1 MLTRLN
7 RVRSKVAIATVLA
20 TSLSLFAP
28 HASAAASRKV
38 EQKSEAHLA
47 PALSGT
53 PSKVAY
59 VGTSYSFRPT
69 AIDGNGDNLTF
80 RIRNKPAWASFDPAT
95 GALTGTPTVAG
106 VYPTIQIRATDGK
119 FLAFLP
125 VFTITVVNAPS
136 SQAPVAQTPVTQ
148 SPPAS
153 SSPAPTPAPAPA
165 PTPDPT
171 PVTQTPPASSTPTPV
186 VATTPD
192 PTPAPTPTP
201 DPVPAPVNHAPT
213 ISGTA
218 VVSGQVDQPYAFQP
232 TAADADGDKLTYSI
246 KNKPSWA
253 TFDAEFGTLYGTPTS
268 TSVGTYSNVV
278 ISVSD
283 GTNTT
288 ALAAFAITINPSP
301 TKSVTLNWTA
311 PVANTDGTILND
323 LTGYKVFYGSASG
336 QYTASVDL
344 PGAGVNSAVLEGL
357 KAGTWY
363 FSIKSVN
370 SAGVESDYSGEVST
384 VLL

>member
-1 MLTRLN
+1 MLTQLN

-20 TSLSLFAP
+20 TTLSIFAP
-28 HASAAASRKV
+28 HADAASHKA
-38 EQKSEAHLA
+38 EQKAESHLA
-47 PALSGT
+47 PMLSGT

-59 VGTSYSFRPT
+59 VGSSYSFRPT

-80 RIRNKPAWASFDPAT
+80 RIRNKPAWATFDPAT
-95 GALTGTPTVAG
+95 GALTGTPNVVG

-125 VFTITVVNAPS
+125 VFTITVTNAPT
-136 SQAPVAQTPVTQ
+136 SQAPVAQAPVTQ
-148 SPPAS
+148 SPPTS
-153 SSPAPTPAPAPA
+153 SAPAPA
-165 PTPDPT
+165 PTPDPAPT
-171 PVTQTPPASSTPTPV
+171 PVTQTPPASSTPTPI
-186 VATTPD
+186 VAATPD
-192 PTPAPTPTP
+192 PTPAPAPTP
-201 DPVPAPVNHAPT
+201 DPAPAPVNHAPT

-232 TAADADGDKLTYSI
+232 SATDADGDKLTYSI

-268 TSVGTYSNVV
+268 TAVGTYSNVV

-283 GTNTT
+283 GTTTT
-288 ALAAFAITINPSP
+288 ALPAFEITINPSP